1 MNSPAQDFYIHDS
14 WCGLFDHICDEVVF
28 IPGAFRFKGRSTL
41 SSGKNKFK
49 TLFGCQSSSVFS
61 VFLLLYV
68 QKRHST
74 ESQACQDGF
83 DQRRI
88 AAVPTAVSFPVQ
100 RGLSDQ
106 ACRSLCFALAK
117 RYNRGQVADCHCLL
131 CQRVKSTVLTPTIS
145 P

>member
-41 SSGKNKFK
+41 SSGKNEFK
-49 TLFGCQSSSVFS
+49 TLLGCQSSSVLS
-61 VFLLLYV
+61 VFLLFLDV

-83 DQRRI
+83 DKGRI
-88 AAVPTAVSFPVQ
+88 AAVPTAFSVPVQ

-106 ACRSLCFALAK
+106 ACRSLCSALATC
-117 RYNRGQVADCHCLL
+117 YNRGQVDCHCLL
-131 CQRVKSTVLTPTIS
+131 CQGVKSTVLTPTMC